1 MEELMGKERTKN
13 KLIKALEEFERN
25 LILSTM
31 ENHGWSRKKTAQE
44 LGIPISTLK
53 FKMKKLGIY
62 EIVQRLGK

>member
-1 MEELMGKERTKN
+1 MEKERNKN
-13 KLIKALEEFERN
+13 KLAMALEEFERN

-31 ENHGWSRKKTAQE
+31 ENLGWSRKETARE